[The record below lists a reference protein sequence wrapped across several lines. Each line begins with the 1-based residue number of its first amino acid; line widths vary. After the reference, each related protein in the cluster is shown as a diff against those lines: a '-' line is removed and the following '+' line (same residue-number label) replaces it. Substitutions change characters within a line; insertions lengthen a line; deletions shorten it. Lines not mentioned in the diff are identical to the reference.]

1 MVYDIWMVSGM
12 YIIVL
17 FFLDSFFRDCSK
29 DSKVLLCLVWQV
41 FYAQSHFLG
50 QIVQLRRE
58 ELLYHQDPRCCV
70 ERHARRATLV
80 CVYIYSFPSVSEA
93 VPNFCW

>member
-70 ERHARRATLV
+70 GRHVRRATGFV
-80 CVYIYSFPSVSEA
+80 SISIAFPV
-93 VPNFCW
+93 